1 MALARKTTQYPPF
14 KLILLATL
22 IGSGLAAVTVQIKK
36 NDIALNLSQEV
47 NKALVFAGLPLV
59 SVSFEGRDGTLSGTL
74 ASESLPEQVIE
85 VAGKVDGVRQIN
97 NQLQVNT
104 AVEGTTDIS
113 KNIDVVTDAE
123 FENGLYVP
131 PRGHPLEK
139 YNLSKVQFAYAQLQ
153 LLEESFPVLDRLA
166 MILQQNPQ
174 IQLELSVHTT
184 NQGTALGQ
192 LAASQSRADIVKFY
206 LVEQGVKH
214 DQLVAKGYGAS
225 RPVASNETSEGRE
238 QNRRV
243 EIRVLKDG

>member
-1 MALARKTTQYPPF
+1 MALVRKTTQYPPF
-14 KLILLATL
+14 KLILLTTL
-22 IGSGLAAVTVQIKK
+22 IGIGLAAVTVQIKK
-36 NDIALNLSQEV
+36 HDIALDLSQEV

-85 VAGKVDGVRQIN
+85 VAVKVNGVRQIN

-113 KNIDVVTDAE
+113 KNIDVTDAD

-131 PRGHPLEK
+131 PRDHPLEK

-153 LLEESFPVLDRLA
+153 LREESFPVLDRLA

-174 IQLELSVHTT
+174 IQLELSVHTA

-192 LAASQSRADIVKFY
+192 FAASQSRADIIKFY
-206 LVEQGVKH
+206 LVEQGVKP

-225 RPVASNETSEGRE
+225 RPVASNETSEGQE